1 MKINR
6 KLNLVLEVERGDG
19 TLVHVHHTPIPEEV
33 YNEHW
38 EVIVDAV
45 SGAYMRNWLPPAAV
59 RVGTKMLIKS
69 AEKFGRRKHVEEDL
83 LPNIW
88 RMTNVILSTPDGF
101 KPTPLD
107 VVTASGQG
115 LDEEDIEEVK
125 QYIAFFTS
133 ASWVHPRKE
142 LEPLLYQM
150 LRESGARFTSQNST
164 EYATSLLTSKQEDST
179 GEKKTAA
186 VFAPPH

>member
-1 MKINR
+1 MKLNR

-19 TLVHVHHTPIPEEV
+19 SIVHVHHTPIPEEV

-38 EVIVDAV
+38 EIMVDAV
-45 SGAYMRNWLPPAAV
+45 SAAYMRNWLPPAAV
-59 RVGTKMLIKS
+59 RVGTKMLLKS
-69 AEKFGRRKHVEEDL
+69 AEKFGRKEHVERDL

-88 RMTNVILSTPDGF
+88 RMTNVILSTPEGF

-107 VVTASGQG
+107 VVVASEQG

-150 LRESGARFTSQNST
+150 LRESGAHFTSLNST
-164 EYATSLLTSKQEDST
+164 EYATSLLTSKQTDNS
-179 GEKKTAA
+179 GEKK
-186 VFAPPH
+186 VQGDFAPPH